1 VPTVSSQKKPLIFV
15 RIVAI
20 HLFESLRLPTPTS
33 VDREVVVA
41 LLSSW
46 VVEASEAVEADSA
59 EEASVEVASEAVVL
73 EADFKLRNNYKKED
87 I

>member
-20 HLFESLRLPTPTS
+20 HLLENPNLPIRIS
-33 VDREVVVA
+33 EVREAVVV

-46 VVEASEAVEADSA
+46 VVEDSEAVEADSA

-73 EADFKLRNNYKKED
+73 EADFKLRNNNKKED